1 MPRFM
6 YPAAVEYVDFLNK
19 AGDDIHDAYEEGY
32 ADGMR
37 DAVKHG
43 YWKGKPLAGYSTVR
57 CSVCG
62 HAFLDNSG
70 KWKHCPDCGSRMDLE
85 VATE

>member
-43 YWKGKPLAGYSTVR
+43 CWEMKWNIHFHRELPTCSR
-57 CSVCG
+57 CRKSVVFRFAWCPHCG
-62 HAFLDNSG
+62 AL
-70 KWKHCPDCGSRMDLE
+70 MDLE